1 MFEKTYEMIC
11 PNCKKTNKVLVRL
24 NENFNG
30 KEEVHCGFCGEK
42 ITEMPAA
49 EPPKVK
55 CEE

>member
-11 PNCKKTNKVLVRL
+11 PNCKKTNKVSVRL